1 MAATGRAYR
10 DGPRGTYPGG
20 MTPPQTPTDK
30 APAPV
35 LRDARWTLV
44 LLAVTAFAW
53 VLGMPVTWIVLL
65 TGPATIT
72 FAIIAL
78 IRSQGVKGLGGMR
91 IWLWVAMV
99 VGAVSLLGA
108 FGVLLLREPIAR
120 LESCMATAITETAK
134 RECAAQYEQDTED
147 LLSRYG
153 VPRQP

>member
-1 MAATGRAYR
+1 
-10 DGPRGTYPGG
+10 
-20 MTPPQTPTDK
+20 MTPTQTPTDK
-30 APAPV
+30 PPAPV
-35 LRDARWTLV
+35 LRDARWTLS

-53 VLGMPVTWIVLL
+53 VLGMPATWIVLL

-72 FAIIAL
+72 FAVIAL
-78 IRSQGVKGLGGMR
+78 IRSQGVTGLGGMR

-99 VGAVSLLGA
+99 VGAISLLGA
-108 FGVLLLREPIAR
+108 FGVLLLREPIER
-120 LESCMATAITETAK
+120 LENCMATAITETAK